1 MDFRRLEAFC
11 KVYERLSF
19 SRAGDDLFLSQ
30 PTISAH
36 IQTLEKELGVRLFD
50 RMGRTVLPTPAG
62 KALYAR
68 ATDIFRLV
76 DLAKAEV
83 HGLMHRVTGEVI
95 LGASTIPAGSLLPGL
110 LAAFLKGYPDVSI
123 RMQTGDSAAIIQAVS
138 QGECMLGVVGARPD
152 HAELT
157 ATFLCNDEL
166 VCVAAPEFST
176 ATTVLPLEDRLAQPW
191 IMREPG
197 SGTRQAM
204 EQALSRA
211 GKDVRELRQAIEVA
225 STQALLACAAAGMGL
240 AVTSRLAAQQL
251 LTRGEL
257 VEVALP
263 ALRMEREFWCIAH
276 AQRVLFPAARTC
288 HEFLV
293 TRCSRDGCV
302 APQSKGS

>member
-19 SRAGDDLFLSQ
+19 SRAGEDLFLSQ

-36 IQTLEKELGVRLFD
+36 IQTLEKELGARLFD

-68 ATDIFRLV
+68 ATEIFRLV

-83 HGLMHRVTGEVI
+83 HSLMHRVTGEVT
-95 LGASTIPAGSLLPGL
+95 LGASTIPAGSLLPEV
-110 LAAFLKGYPDVSI
+110 LAVFLQEYPDVSI
-123 RMQTGDSAAIIQAVS
+123 RMLTGDSAAVIQAVDR
-138 QGECMLGVVGARPD
+138 GECMLGVVGARPEQPD
-152 HAELT
+152 IA
-157 ATFLCNDEL
+157 ATLLCHDEL
-166 VCVAAPEFST
+166 VCVASPFFPRAGIALS
-176 ATTVLPLEDRLAQPW
+176 LEERLAQPW

-197 SGTRQAM
+197 SGTRLAM

-225 STQALLACAAAGMGL
+225 STQALLSCAAAGIGL
-240 AVTSRLAAQQL
+240 AVTSRLAARPWL
-251 LTRGEL
+251 GRGEL

-263 ALRMEREFWCIAH
+263 AVRMEREFWCITH
-276 AQRVLFPAARTC
+276 SQRVLFPAARTC

-293 TRCSRDGCV
+293 SHC
-302 APQSKGS
+302 APAALPKKEAQV